1 MRKILFILLLP
12 CFSYAQLSVTLQ
24 QAMDLSLKN
33 RYDIHANQYNALIAG
48 NDINRHKK
56 EWLPDIEAS
65 GDIRYNIQF
74 QATYIPPGFA
84 GSDKPTLLALAPRNV
99 TVFGLDLHQNIINP
113 GIRNDIRIAHNNLA
127 LQQEKNRADEIRIK
141 SQVSEAYLNVLL
153 KKLQLKIAVDDENR
167 YQAYFQLSEGKYN
180 QGALIENDYLH
191 AKLDYENAKLL
202 STTAKQNSDLA
213 ADQLKY
219 QMNIPASTEL
229 VLSDSLNVLNASST
243 GERTEIKQL
252 LLQQQDNAL
261 QLRKIRQSV
270 LPALSFNANY
280 SQQFL
285 YDDFNYTK
293 GQWWAPFSYV
303 GLKLSVPISAHFKNK
318 SNIQEYQYKIAQT
331 DWQIKQQTADIENDI
346 RTAQISLN
354 NALLNVETTKR
365 NYELSNIIYKN
376 QQQQFTL
383 GAFEYNSLLDT
394 EKSLATAE
402 QNYIKAVYDC
412 MLAKIN
418 LQKATGSL

>member
-33 RYDIHANQYNALIAG
+33 RYDIHANQYNVLIAG

-56 EWLPDIEAS
+56 EWLPDIEGS

-113 GIRNDIRIAHNNLA
+113 GIRNDTRIAHNNLA
-127 LQQEKNRADEIRIK
+127 LQQEKNRADEIMIK
-141 SQVSEAYLNVLL
+141 SQVSEVYLNVLL

-219 QMNIPASTEL
+219 QLNVPASTEL

-252 LLQQQDNAL
+252 LLQQQDNTL

-270 LPALSFNANY
+270 LPTLSFNANY

-318 SNIQEYQYKIAQT
+318 NNIQEYQYKIAQT

-376 QQQQFTL
+376 QQQQFAL
-383 GAFEYNSLLDT
+383 GAFEYNNLLDT

>member
-1 MRKILFILLLP
+1 MKKILFILLLP
-12 CFSYAQLSVTLQ
+12 SLSYAQLSVTLQ

-33 RYDIHANQYNALIAG
+33 RYDIHASQYNAIIAE
-48 NDINRHKK
+48 NDISRYKK

-113 GIRNDIRIAHNNLA
+113 GIRNDIRIAQNELA
-127 LQQEKNRADEIRIK
+127 LQKEKTRADEITIK
-141 SQVSEAYLNVLL
+141 SLVSEAYLNLLL
-153 KKLQLKIAVDDENR
+153 KQLQYKIANDDENR
-167 YQAYFQLSEGKYN
+167 YKEYFQLSEGKYN

-202 STTAKQNSDLA
+202 TTTAKQNSDLA
-213 ADQLKY
+213 VDQLKY
-219 QMNIPASTEL
+219 QMNVPSSTVL
-229 VLSDSLNVLNASST
+229 VLSDSLNVLSSSSS

-252 LLQQQDNAL
+252 LLQQQDNTL
-261 QLRKIRQSV
+261 QLRKARQSV
-270 LPALSFNANY
+270 LPTLSFNANY

-318 SNIQEYQYKIAQT
+318 SNIQAYQYKIAQT
-331 DWQIKQQTADIENDI
+331 DWRLKQQTADIDNDI
-346 RTAQISLN
+346 RTAQTSLN
-354 NALLNVETTKR
+354 NALLNMQTTKR
-365 NYELSNIIYKN
+365 NYDLSGIIYKN
-376 QQQQFTL
+376 QQQQFAA
-383 GAFEYNSLLDT
+383 GAFEYSDLLDT

-412 MLAKIN
+412 LLAKIN